1 MLQLKAFGWPL
12 PRWAMGTALHKS
24 RTTVAGRDGEAQT
37 GMFLVQESRGVEQ
50 HPAETGR
57 RTARSLLRSLTVP
70 THLLG
75 LLHRLL

>member
-1 MLQLKAFGWPL
+1 M
-12 PRWAMGTALHKS
+12 
-24 RTTVAGRDGEAQT
+24 AGRDGEAQT

-70 THLLG
+70 THLLR